1 MDHVLDVKNLNVSVR
16 TIAGNPGITDNVSIA
31 VNEREI
37 LGIAGESGC
46 GKSTV
51 VETVLRL
58 IVPPRYIE
66 RGQVLFK
73 GRDLLTIDAREL
85 QKIRWKEIAYVP
97 QGSMNTLNPV
107 LKIEEQIVDAV
118 TSHARVSAAEARE
131 TAVAALRSVGMSPD
145 VARMY
150 PHELSGGMRQRV
162 CIGLSTALKPSIIMA
177 DEPVTALD
185 VVMQRLNLETLAQ
198 LRDKS
203 GITVVMVTHDMACH
217 AEICDRVCVMYAG
230 RVAEIGETKALFAQP
245 LHPYTDGLLKA
256 VPSIENKHSVS
267 IPGIAPS
274 PTNWPAGCRFHPR
287 CPRRMDICSREV
299 PPLREVSA
307 GRIVACHLHASGRPV
322 DAGASVSAKGGGG
335 NAPGARGSANA

>member
-1 MDHVLDVKNLNVSVR
+1 MDALLEVKGLNVSVR
-16 TIAGNPGITDNVSIA
+16 TIAGTMSITDNVSFD
-31 VNEREI
+31 VYPKEI

-51 VETVLRL
+51 VETVLNL
-58 IVPPRYIE
+58 IVAPRYIE
-66 RGQVLFK
+66 SGQVLLK
-73 GRDLLTIDAREL
+73 GSDLLTMSPREL
-85 QKIRWKEIAYVP
+85 QQIRWRDLAYVP

-107 LKIEEQIVDAV
+107 LKIEEQIVDAIICHSRV
-118 TSHARVSAAEARE
+118 TKRQAKEA
-131 TAVAALRSVGMSPD
+131 AVAALRSVGMSPD

-162 CIGLSTALKPSIIMA
+162 CIGLSTALKPAIIMA

-198 LRDKS
+198 LRDQH

-230 RVAEIGETKALFAQP
+230 RVAEIGETKPLFADP
-245 LHPYTDGLLKA
+245 LHPYSQGLLNA
-256 VPSIENKHSVS
+256 VPSIENRHSES

-274 PTNWPAGCRFHPR
+274 PSAWPKGCRFHPR
-287 CPRRMDICSREV
+287 CKRAMEVCSQEV
-299 PPLREVSA
+299 PPLREV
-307 GRIVACHLHASGRPV
+307 RPRRLVACHLY
-322 DAGASVSAKGGGG
+322 
-335 NAPGARGSANA
+335 NAEGGARNG

>member
-1 MDHVLDVKNLNVSVR
+1 MDALLDVEDLNVSVR
-16 TIAGNPGITDNVSIA
+16 TIAGDVRITDAVSFS
-31 VNEREI
+31 VREKEI
-37 LGIAGESGC
+37 FGIAGESGC

-58 IVPPRYIE
+58 ITPPRYIE
-66 RGQVLFK
+66 GGRVLFK
-73 GRDLLTIDAREL
+73 GRDILTASARDL
-85 QKIRWKEIAYVP
+85 QRMRWKDIAYVP
-97 QGSMNTLNPV
+97 QGSMNTLSPV
-107 LKIEEQIVDAV
+107 LKIEEQIIDSIIYHTRVGK
-118 TSHARVSAAEARE
+118 ARARE
-131 TAVAALRSVGMSPD
+131 MAVAALRSVGISPD

-162 CIGLSTALKPSIIMA
+162 CIGLSTTLKPAIIMA

-198 LRDKS
+198 LRDTD

-230 RVAEIGETKALFAQP
+230 RVAEIGETRRLFAEP

-256 VPSIENKHSVS
+256 VPSIENRHSVS

-274 PTNWPAGCRFHPR
+274 AANWPSGCRFHPR
-287 CPRRMDICSREV
+287 CLRAMDVCGQDV
-299 PPLREVSA
+299 PPLRELST
-307 GRIVACHLHASGRPV
+307 GRFVACHLFDGGARP
-322 DAGASVSAKGGGG
+322 AAA
-335 NAPGARGSANA
+335 APGAGGARNG

>member
-1 MDHVLDVKNLNVSVR
+1 MDALLEVKGLNVSVR
-16 TIAGNPGITDNVSIA
+16 TIAGNYGITDNVSFA
-31 VNEREI
+31 AYEKEI

-51 VETVLRL
+51 VETVLNL
-58 IVPPRYIE
+58 IVAPRFVE
-66 RGQVLFK
+66 SGQVLLK
-73 GRDLLTIDAREL
+73 GKDLLTMSQRDL
-85 QKIRWKEIAYVP
+85 QKVRWRDLAYVP

-107 LKIEEQIVDAV
+107 LKIEEQITDVIICHSKV
-118 TSHARVSAAEARE
+118 TKRQAKEA
-131 TAVAALRSVGMSPD
+131 AVAALRSVGMSPD

-162 CIGLSTALKPSIIMA
+162 CIGLSTALKPAIIMA

-198 LRDKS
+198 LRDEH

-230 RVAEIGETKALFAQP
+230 RVAEIGETRPLFADP
-245 LHPYTDGLLKA
+245 LHPYTQGLLNA
-256 VPSIENKHSVS
+256 VPSIQNRHSES

-274 PTNWPAGCRFHPR
+274 PSAWPKGCRFHPR
-287 CPRRMDICSREV
+287 CKQALDVCAQEV
-299 PPLREVSA
+299 PPLREV
-307 GRIVACHLHASGRPV
+307 RPKRLVACHLYNAEG
-322 DAGASVSAKGGGG
+322 GAQHG
-335 NAPGARGSANA
+335 

>member
-1 MDHVLDVKNLNVSVR
+1 MKPLLEVKDLNVSVR
-16 TIAGNPGITDNVSIA
+16 TIAGNVRITDRVSFQSY
-31 VNEREI
+31 EKEI

-51 VETVLRL
+51 VETILRL
-58 IVPPRYIE
+58 IVPPRYVE
-66 RGQVLFK
+66 SGQVFLK
-73 GRDLLTIDAREL
+73 GRDLLTMGEAEL
-85 QKIRWKEIAYVP
+85 QKVRWKELAYVP

-107 LKIEEQIVDAV
+107 LRIEEQITDAI
-118 TSHARVSAAEARE
+118 HAHDLVGKDEAKAM
-131 TAVAALRSVGMSPD
+131 AVAALKSVGMSAD

-162 CIGLSTALKPSIIMA
+162 AIGLSTALKPSIILA

-198 LRDKS
+198 LRDEH

-230 RVAEIGETKALFAQP
+230 RVAEISETRKLFAQP
-245 LHPYTDGLLKA
+245 LHPYTQGLLKA
-256 VPSIENKHSVS
+256 VPSIDNRHSVS

-274 PTNWPAGCRFHPR
+274 PTAWPEGCRFHPR
-287 CPRRMDICSREV
+287 CPKAMEICSREV
-299 PPLREVSA
+299 PPLREHSP
-307 GRIVACHLHASGRPV
+307 GRLVACHLYN
-322 DAGASVSAKGGGG
+322 AGGSS
-335 NAPGARGSANA
+335 NA

>member
-1 MDHVLDVKNLNVSVR
+1 MEYLLEVKGLNVSVR
-16 TIAGNPGITDNVSIA
+16 TIAGNPSITDNVTFG
-31 VNEREI
+31 VREKEI

-58 IVPPRYIE
+58 IGPPRFIE
-66 RGQVLFK
+66 SGQVLFR
-73 GRDLLTIDAREL
+73 GEDVLAMSNQQL
-85 QKIRWKEIAYVP
+85 QKVRWKEIAYVP

-107 LKIEEQIVDAV
+107 LKIEEQIADGITAHV
-118 TSHARVSAAEARE
+118 RVSKSEVHDM
-131 TAVAALRSVGMSPD
+131 AVAALRSVGMSPD
-145 VARMY
+145 VAKMY

-162 CIGLSTALKPSIIMA
+162 CIGLSTALKPSVIMA

-185 VVMQRLNLETLAQ
+185 VVMQRLNLETLVQ
-198 LRDKS
+198 LRDTS

-230 RVAEIGETKALFAQP
+230 RVAEVGETTTLFADP
-245 LHPYTDGLLKA
+245 LHPYTEGLLKA
-256 VPSIENKHSVS
+256 VPSIENRHSVS

-274 PTNWPAGCRFHPR
+274 PTNWPPGCRFHPR

-299 PPLREVSA
+299 PALLEV
-307 GRIVACHLHASGRPV
+307 RPNRFVACHLHGI
-322 DAGASVSAKGGGG
+322 GGGLRDG
-335 NAPGARGSANA
+335 

>member
-1 MDHVLDVKNLNVSVR
+1 MDALLEVKGLNVSVR
-16 TIAGNPGITDNVSIA
+16 TIAGTMSITDNVSFD
-31 VNEREI
+31 VYPKEI

-51 VETVLRL
+51 VETVLNL
-58 IVPPRYIE
+58 IVAPRYIQS
-66 RGQVLFK
+66 GQVLLK
-73 GRDLLTIDAREL
+73 GKDLLTMSPREL
-85 QKIRWKEIAYVP
+85 QQIRWRDLAYVP

-107 LKIEEQIVDAV
+107 LKIEEQIVDAIICHSRV
-118 TSHARVSAAEARE
+118 TKRQAKEA
-131 TAVAALRSVGMSPD
+131 AVAALRSVGMSPD

-162 CIGLSTALKPSIIMA
+162 CIGLSTALKPAIIMA

-198 LRDKS
+198 LRDQH

-230 RVAEIGETKALFAQP
+230 RVAEIGETKPLFADP
-245 LHPYTDGLLKA
+245 LHPYSQGLLNA
-256 VPSIENKHSVS
+256 VPSIENRHSES

-274 PTNWPAGCRFHPR
+274 PSAWPKGCRFHPR
-287 CPRRMDICSREV
+287 CKRAMEVCSQEV
-299 PPLREVSA
+299 PPLREV
-307 GRIVACHLHASGRPV
+307 RPRRLVACHLY
-322 DAGASVSAKGGGG
+322 
-335 NAPGARGSANA
+335 NAEGGARNG

>member
-1 MDHVLDVKNLNVSVR
+1 MEALLEVKNLNVSVR
-16 TIAGNPGITDNVSIA
+16 TIAGDFGITDNVSMA
-31 VNEREI
+31 AYEKEI

-51 VETVLRL
+51 VETVLNL
-58 IVPPRYIE
+58 IVPPRYIQS
-66 RGQVLFK
+66 GQVTLR
-73 GRDLLTIDAREL
+73 GRDLIGMSQREL
-85 QKIRWKEIAYVP
+85 QKIRWKELAYVP

-118 TSHARVSAAEARE
+118 TFHSSMSRAQARE
-131 TAVAALRSVGMSPD
+131 AAVAALRSVGMSPD
-145 VARMY
+145 VAKMY

-162 CIGLSTALKPSIIMA
+162 CIGLSTALKPAIILA

-185 VVMQRLNLETLAQ
+185 VVMQRLNLEALAQ

-230 RVAEIGETKALFAQP
+230 RVAEIGETRTLFAQP
-245 LHPYTDGLLKA
+245 LHPYTQGLLKA
-256 VPSIENKHSVS
+256 VPSIENRHSES

-274 PTNWPAGCRFHPR
+274 PSAWPAGCRFHPR
-287 CPRRMDICSREV
+287 CKFAMDVCTREV
-299 PPLREVSA
+299 PPLLEVQP
-307 GRIVACHLHASGRPV
+307 GRFVACHLHTG
-322 DAGASVSAKGGGG
+322 K
-335 NAPGARGSANA
+335 GARNG

>member
-1 MDHVLDVKNLNVSVR
+1 MSMKALLEVKSLNVSVR
-16 TIAGNPGITDNVSIA
+16 TVAGDMSITDDVSFD
-31 VNEREI
+31 VYEKEI

-58 IVPPRYIE
+58 IVAPRYIDS
-66 RGQVLFK
+66 GQVLFK
-73 GRDLLTIDAREL
+73 GKDILTLGRREL
-85 QKIRWKEIAYVP
+85 QDIRWKDIAYVP

-107 LKIEEQIVDAV
+107 LRIEEQIVDAIV
-118 TSHARVSAAEARE
+118 SHVRMSKAEARDAAKE
-131 TAVAALRSVGMSPD
+131 ALRSVGMSGD

-162 CIGLSTALKPSIIMA
+162 CIGLSTALKPAIILA

-198 LRDKS
+198 LRDGH

-230 RVAEIGETKALFAQP
+230 RVAEIGGTLELFSEP
-245 LHPYTDGLLKA
+245 LHPYTRGLLRA
-256 VPSIENKHSVS
+256 VPSIQNRHSES

-274 PTNWPAGCRFHPR
+274 PTAWPSGCRFHPR
-287 CPRRMDICSREV
+287 CSRAMDVCRREV
-299 PPLREVSA
+299 PPFHEARP
-307 GRIVACHLHASGRPV
+307 GRYVACHLYPGE
-322 DAGASVSAKGGGG
+322 GGGS
-335 NAPGARGSANA
+335 RG